1 MSPRRLES
9 FAGCRIP
16 ADVMVLARWPIR
28 QIVPLSASR
37 DVATVR
43 DGIVVEP
50 RDRRLDLAT
59 FIVAPPVG
67 QNKVGAD

>member
-1 MSPRRLES
+1 MFPRRLES
-9 FAGCRIP
+9 ITCRRIS

-28 QIVPLSASR
+28 QIVPLSAGFYVAPMR
-37 DVATVR
+37 D
-43 DGIVVEP
+43 DIVVEP